1 MSSLLDLLVRRAT
14 VITPAGAVLADLGV
28 VEGKIAVLGP
38 ELLHVSAREEIDAT
52 GALLTPGMIDAHV
65 HFNEPGRT
73 TWEGFATG
81 TAAAAAGGVTT
92 VIDMPLNSSPA
103 TLTPEAFHA
112 KQARAAAAVVKTRL
126 WGGLTPGSLDQLPAL
141 HACGVVGFKAF
152 MSASGIEDFA
162 RSDHATLRA
171 GMRIIAGLPG
181 MCLAVHA
188 EDEALTARL
197 GGEARAAGRG
207 TPRDFAASRP
217 IEAELL
223 AIREVLDL
231 AGETGCPLHIV
242 HISCAEGLALVAE
255 AKTRGVDVTAETCP
269 HYLLLTVDDLE
280 RLGALAKCAPPL
292 RAAADREALW
302 AALARGQVDTIGS
315 DHSPCPPAMKAGPF
329 AEAWGGISGVQHSVP
344 LLHTE
349 AAARGVPA
357 PLLADL
363 LSAAPGRRFHLG
375 ADAGLV
381 RVGAPADLCLLSPA
395 GGAPISRA
403 SLRDRHRHSPYV
415 GRPLAWS
422 VARTWV
428 DGREVFRAG
437 QSISE

>member
-1 MSSLLDLLVRRAT
+1 MTSRLDTLLRRAT
-14 VITPAGAVLADLGV
+14 VVTPAGVFIADLGV
-28 VEGKIAVLGP
+28 ADGRVAALGP
-38 ELLHVSAREEIDAT
+38 DLLHVSAREEIDAT
-52 GALLTPGMIDAHV
+52 GRLLAPGMIDAHV

-73 TWEGFATG
+73 AWEGFATG

-112 KQARAAAAVVKTRL
+112 KQACAAASAVVKTRL
-126 WGGLTPGSLDQLPAL
+126 WGGLTPVNLDQLAAL

-152 MSASGIEDFA
+152 MSNSGIDDFS

-171 GMRIIAGLPG
+171 GMKIIAGLPG

-207 TPRDFAASRP
+207 APRDFAASRP
-217 IEAELL
+217 VEAELR
-223 AIREVLDL
+223 AIRDVLDL
-231 AGETGCPLHIV
+231 AGENGCPLHIV
-242 HISCAEGLALVAE
+242 HVSCAEGLALVAE
-255 AKTRGVDVTAETCP
+255 AKARGVDVTAETCP
-269 HYLLLTVDDLE
+269 HYLMLTVDDLE

-302 AALARGQVDTIGS
+302 AALARGEVDTIGS
-315 DHSPCPPAMKAGPF
+315 DHSPCPPEMKAGPF
-329 AEAWGGISGVQHSVP
+329 ADAWGGISGVQHSVP
-344 LLHTE
+344 LIYSE
-349 AAARGVPA
+349 AEARGIPF
-357 PLLADL
+357 PLLAEL
-363 LSAAPGRRFHLG
+363 LAAAPARRFHLG
-375 ADAGLV
+375 ADAGLI
-381 RVGAPADLCLLSPA
+381 RVGAPADLCLLTPA
-395 GGAPISRA
+395 GGAAITREE
-403 SLRDRHRHSPYV
+403 LRDRHRHSPYV

-428 DGREVFRAG
+428 DGREVFHAG
-437 QSISE
+437 